1 MALFVLAGLLEV
13 GGGWL
18 VFQTIR
24 EKKPW
29 YMCLSGVLL
38 LPLYGFVP
46 CLQPMDDFGR
56 IYAVYGGFF
65 IGLSFAW

>member
-18 VFQTIR
+18 GFQTIR

-38 LPLYGFVP
+38 LILYGFVP